1 MATFDTCI
9 RNIKSDG
16 YATVY
21 IRVIHNREIS
31 YIKTSLVVGKK
42 QIKGMKVKDNYILT
56 QTSVLIREFIE
67 KINRVDIRYW
77 SCDELMN
84 YLNRSGNDISFTDF
98 VKTYVRKL
106 SVKGKDSSAAAYH
119 FAFTHFQRFIRK
131 ENVLFSDISSLNLSK
146 WLETLENT
154 KNAKEKY
161 PILLKTLFNAGL
173 LEYND
178 YDNGNLLI
186 KHQPFIK
193 LKIAKT
199 DLPAKRNLDKPTL
212 KRIFEFDC
220 SKSIKEVRT
229 PLAKDVALLV
239 FCLVGIN
246 TADLYLLGKS
256 SLTKDWKL
264 CYNRVKTK
272 DRRADK
278 SYIEI
283 TIPERIKYLFD
294 KYKGK
299 DHLFNFAE
307 TYYSHQQFNKSV
319 NVGLKD
325 ISNRL
330 ELPETVTSYYFRHS
344 WANIAKN
351 QFKASDEIIA
361 FCLNHASAH
370 KITEKYF
377 DKNFGIIDSLNKKI
391 IDYVLK

>member
-1 MATFDTCI
+1 MATFETCI
-9 RNIKSDG
+9 RNVKSDG

-21 IRVIHNREIS
+21 IRVIHNREIA
-31 YIKTSLVVGKK
+31 YIKTSLIAGKK
-42 QIKGMKVKDNYILT
+42 QLKGAKVKDNYILT
-56 QTSVLIREFIE
+56 QTSILIREFIE

-98 VKTYVRKL
+98 AGAYIRKL
-106 SVKGKDSSAAAYH
+106 SAKGKDGSAANYR
-119 FAFTHFQRFIRK
+119 FALSHFQKFIQK
-131 ENVLFSDISSLNLSK
+131 DNVLFSDISSINLTK

-193 LKIAKT
+193 LKISKT
-199 DLPAKRNLDKPTL
+199 DVPAKRNIDKQTL
-212 KRIFEFDC
+212 KKIFTFDC
-220 SKSIKEVRT
+220 SLSIKETRA
-229 PLAKDVALLV
+229 PLAKDVSMLV
-239 FCLVGIN
+239 FFLVGIN
-246 TADLYLLGKS
+246 TADLYLLNKNN
-256 SLTKDWKL
+256 LTKEWKL
-264 CYNRVKTK
+264 CYNRAKTK
-272 DRRADK
+272 DRRSDK

-283 TIPERIKYLFD
+283 SIPEVIRPLFD

-299 DHLFNFAE
+299 NHLFNFAE
-307 TYYSHQQFNKSV
+307 TYYSSQQFNKSV
-319 NVGLKD
+319 NIGLKD
-325 ISNRL
+325 ISSL
-330 ELPETVTSYYFRHS
+330 LDLPEIITSYYFRHS

-391 IDYVLK
+391 IDYVMK